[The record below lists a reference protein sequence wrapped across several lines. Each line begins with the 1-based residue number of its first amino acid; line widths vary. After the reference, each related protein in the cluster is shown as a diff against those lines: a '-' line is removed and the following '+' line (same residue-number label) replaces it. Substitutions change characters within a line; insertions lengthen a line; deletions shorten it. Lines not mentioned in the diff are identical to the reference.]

1 VSTGQTPRALV
12 VTKIPADLRS
22 ALNSEYELTD
32 YPADAASVGPF
43 PRTPGFAIAVT
54 MVYSGASAQLM
65 DALPDLK
72 LIASGGVGLD
82 KIDLPEAARRGI
94 AVTHTPDELTEDTS
108 DAAVGLIFGVARRM
122 VEADRFVRSGAWLNG
137 HLSESR
143 RVSGRRVGIVG
154 LGKIGRAIARKC
166 SALGLPVFYTGPHR
180 KSDVDYRFCDSV
192 RALAESVDILVL
204 SCPGGAATRHIVGAA
219 ELAALGPDG
228 ILINVSR
235 GSVVDEA
242 AVIEALTSK
251 TIAGAGLDVF
261 ASEPAIDPR
270 FRVLENVVLQPH
282 YAAITHEMRA
292 ATTERLCRE
301 IRAFVRGEAFLNVAA
316 ARN

>member
-1 VSTGQTPRALV
+1 VSTGHKPRALI

-22 ALNSEYELTD
+22 ALSSEYELID
-32 YPADAASVGPF
+32 YAADAASAGPF
-43 PRTPGFAIAVT
+43 PRRPGFAIAVT
-54 MVYSGASAQLM
+54 MVYSGASAPLM

-82 KIDLPEAARRGI
+82 KIDLQEAARRGI

-108 DAAVGLIFGVARRM
+108 DAAVGLIFAVARRM
-122 VEADRFVRSGAWLNG
+122 VEADRFVRRGAWISG
-137 HLSESR
+137 HMSESR

-154 LGKIGRAIARKC
+154 LGKIGRAIARKV
-166 SALGLPVFYTGPHR
+166 SALGMAVFYTGPHR
-180 KSDVDYRFCDSV
+180 KNDVDYGFCDSV

-204 SCPGGAATRHIVGAA
+204 SCPGGAATQYLVGAV
-219 ELAALGPDG
+219 ELAALGRDG

-242 AVIEALTSK
+242 ALIGALTNK

-261 ASEPAIDPR
+261 ASEPAIDER
-270 FRVLENVVLQPH
+270 FRALENVVLQPH

-316 ARN
+316 VRD